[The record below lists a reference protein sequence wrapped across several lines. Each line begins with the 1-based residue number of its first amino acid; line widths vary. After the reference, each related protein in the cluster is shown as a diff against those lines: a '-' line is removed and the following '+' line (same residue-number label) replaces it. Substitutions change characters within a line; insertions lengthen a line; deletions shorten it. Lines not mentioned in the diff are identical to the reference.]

1 MEGMRYMMNRK
12 RSFVTVLIFLYL
24 LVFSFCCYAD
34 DSPKLMICQDSSGKE
49 GVQNDLGEWIIP
61 PIYDE
66 VSYDG
71 NVYWVFIERTDNEQK
86 LVGIIDTSQGF
97 AIAAHYD
104 EILIGDSLIVAY
116 DPLTHVYD
124 IFDSQCRLIYTLPGK
139 YDYVVPNGECC
150 VDVVDLD
157 AGIYTIKIPSY
168 LITNH

>member
-1 MEGMRYMMNRK
+1 MIPSMYVSSSFFSRVFFRSTNSLRRCSFRSSISSMSLSF
-12 RSFVTVLIFLYL
+12 SFVVMRFFFKAYTSLRCVHHR
-24 LVFSFCCYAD
+24 
-34 DSPKLMICQDSSGKE
+34 
-49 GVQNDLGEWIIP
+49 
-61 PIYDE
+61 E
-66 VSYDG
+66 VC
-71 NVYWVFIERTDNEQK
+71 EQK

-124 IFDSQCRLIYTLPGK
+124 IFDRQCRLIYTLPGK

-168 LITNH
+168 LITNY

>member
-1 MEGMRYMMNRK
+1 MIQIPKKQQRKNRVDAY
-12 RSFVTVLIFLYL
+12 RSANSQQYYILY
-24 LVFSFCCYAD
+24 D
-34 DSPKLMICQDSSGKE
+34 CQDSSGKE

-71 NVYWVFIERTDNEQK
+71 NVYWVFIERNDNEQK

-124 IFDSQCRLIYTLPGK
+124 IFDRQCRLIYTLPGK

-168 LITNH
+168 LITNY